1 MDRENIVLCARST
14 SVRESI
20 HDQEKNYSGRLI
32 FISMYVC
39 WNMMRY
45 QLSTW
50 KISTDRIESIPEH
63 LLLPFGGYMRDER
76 EVETGKTDL
85 KL

>member
-32 FISMYVC
+32 FISIYVC
-39 WNMMRY
+39 WNMKK
-45 QLSTW
+45 LKWGKHSW
-50 KISTDRIESIPEH
+50 LKKKKNKG
-63 LLLPFGGYMRDER
+63 LLL
-76 EVETGKTDL
+76 VNQL
-85 KL
+85 

>member
-45 QLSTW
+45 QLST
-50 KISTDRIESIPEH
+50 
-63 LLLPFGGYMRDER
+63 
-76 EVETGKTDL
+76 
-85 KL
+85 